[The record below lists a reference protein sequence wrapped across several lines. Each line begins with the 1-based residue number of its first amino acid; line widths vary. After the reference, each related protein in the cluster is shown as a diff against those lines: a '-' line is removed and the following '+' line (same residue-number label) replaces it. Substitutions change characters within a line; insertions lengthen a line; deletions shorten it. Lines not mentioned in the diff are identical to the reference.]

1 MIMILMEQQE
11 QIQPDAQTHIA
22 PQIPEKRLALVHRVL
37 IPDADYPKEYAILVT
52 DQRSIF
58 LRQAKTRSSF
68 WLRGE
73 IRWGTALVTDVSPKT
88 LQDFE
93 NTNLEDLSSEPSSF
107 AIPHQSIVSLVVK
120 GDKPAFRPHEFFVK
134 WTMQRQKEV
143 FQVYNFEITYRNASN
158 LTDRI
163 KFYAVP
169 LGAYFKPKRQSQT
182 RETILRE
189 YAEEIVET
197 YRAIF
202 PADSI
207 FLQFNDQP
215 AAIRGPILSA
225 SRAHFMGR
233 C

>member
-1 MIMILMEQQE
+1 MEQQQHE
-11 QIQPDAQTHIA
+11 AGAQTGVPCQA
-22 PQIPEKRLALVHRVL
+22 QEKRLALVHRVL
-37 IPDADYPKEYAILVT
+37 IPDTYYPKEYAILVT

-58 LRQAKTRSSF
+58 IRQAKTRSSF
-68 WLRGE
+68 WLRSE
-73 IRWGTALVTDVSPKT
+73 IRWGTALVTDVTPKT
-88 LQDFE
+88 LQDYE
-93 NTNLEDLSSEPSSF
+93 KTNLENLSSEPSNFTIS
-107 AIPHQSIVSLVVK
+107 HQSMVSLVVK
-120 GDKPAFRPHEFFVK
+120 GDRPTFRHHEFFVK
-134 WTMQRQKEV
+134 WTVQRRKEI
-143 FQVYNFEITYRNASN
+143 FQVYNFETTYRNASN
-158 LTDRI
+158 VMDRI

-197 YRAIF
+197 YKAIL

-215 AAIRGPILSA
+215 AAIRGSILSA